1 MNAPS
6 MWLKVQPLVDK
17 HCSHVAKKTKR
28 FLRGTN
34 ERWGFNHQLAIDMAM
49 SQPGCHW
56 QSKSPLETAHGMV
69 SPSCFSFSTSCNDRI
84 PHDVTGSYLF
94 GGLKMFETFFVFP
107 YIGNNNPKWLIFFR
121 GVETTNQRTLIW
133 LFFCLLKDSSDGSS
147 LHCASSRVPLDVPNA
162 TRELDSLPRMRSI
175 LQPC

>member
-69 SPSCFSFSTSCNDRI
+69 SPSCFSFSTSCNNRI
-84 PHDVTGSYLF
+84 PHDVTGSYLV

-121 GVETTNQRTLIW
+121 GVGQPPT
-133 LFFCLLKDSSDGSS
+133 SDWCQWYGDCHSEHLGTPNFPGS
-147 LHCASSRVPLDVPNA
+147 LAAAGRWK
-162 TRELDSLPRMRSI
+162 
-175 LQPC
+175 